1 MSVAAYEIVKEYV
14 FHYEWLYH
22 PVRGRVIKTPA
33 DDGARDSY
41 FMWEISHHFQ
51 PHPGVEVYYPSKV
64 SGTSAGDAQRLL
76 MHYARS
82 FPEGALVKANDRY

>member
-14 FHYEWLYH
+14 FHYEWLYY
-22 PVRGRVIKTPA
+22 PVRGRVIRAPDEGT
-33 DDGARDSY
+33 RDTC

-64 SGTSAGDAQRLL
+64 SAGSAQDAQRLL
-76 MHYARS
+76 LHYARS
-82 FPEGALVKANDRY
+82 FPEGAQVQVNDRY